1 MDSKKQKI
9 SLETIMELRL
19 TSKRSNTKKFLLRR
33 ILNAGN
39 VKILFNFLT
48 IGFDGNKAINLA
60 AENVLRLLQS
70 KKDTIMNMRK
80 IQFF

>member
-1 MDSKKQKI
+1 M
-9 SLETIMELRL
+9 
-19 TSKRSNTKKFLLRR
+19 KKFLLKR

-39 VKILFNFLT
+39 VKILLNFLT

-60 AENVLRLLQS
+60 AENVLKLHRS
-70 KKDTIMNMRK
+70 KKDIIMNMKK